1 MNAII
6 HRPIF
11 QRGEEIF
18 SESRWR
24 EFLDEVRVYGEKM
37 EQQVRSLNENSD
49 LLLTIINLIP
59 VAFFVKDHKSRFFL
73 MNHACEEQ
81 WGMSFADLRGT
92 DASQFFPPEQMEQ
105 FLSSDRSIFEGR
117 KPVEFEETFW
127 SAAKKADRIG
137 YTFKLPMYDASGNP
151 QYLVCVTL
159 DITDRK
165 LAQAALVASEKKLLV
180 LATTDALTE
189 LPNRRQFLAR
199 LTEEFAR
206 VQRFGNQPCSVLVL
220 DLDRFKRINDTYGHA
235 MGDAVL
241 QHFAQLMRKAFRSI
255 DMAARVGGEEF
266 AVILPGT
273 DLAAARTSAERLREI
288 VAKTPL
294 VQDGKTIPVTVSI
307 GAATIVP
314 SDTEA
319 DQTLIRA
326 DEALYRAKE
335 NGRNQVEMAA
345 DQSGARLQPP
355 RWRLGRLECS
365 RRVISGQDDKAE
377 TCPLY
382 PRKRTNAGAALTSRN
397 NPPPIYPKAARP
409 SPIPSFC

>member
-6 HRPIF
+6 HRPQF
-11 QRGEEIF
+11 QY
-18 SESRWR
+18 SEDIVSDSRWR
-24 EFLDEVRVYGEKM
+24 EFLGEVRVYSEKM
-37 EQQVRSLNENSD
+37 EHEIRSLRENGE
-49 LLLTIINLIP
+49 LLTIINLIP

-73 MNHACEEQ
+73 MNRACEEQ
-81 WGMSFADLRGT
+81 WGMSFAELRGT

-105 FLSSDRSIFEGR
+105 FLAKDRSIFDGR

-159 DITDRK
+159 DITERK
-165 LAQAALVASEKKLLV
+165 LAQAALLASEKELRV
-180 LATTDALTE
+180 LATTDVLTE
-189 LPNRRQFLAR
+189 LPNRRQFIAR

-206 VQRFGNQPCSVLVL
+206 AQRLGNQPCSILML
-220 DLDRFKRINDTYGHA
+220 DLDRFKRINDTHGHA

-241 QHFAQLMRKAFRSI
+241 QHFSRLMRKAFRNF
-255 DMAARVGGEEF
+255 DMTARVGGEEF
-266 AVILPGT
+266 AIILPGS

-288 VAKTPL
+288 VAKSPL

-307 GAATIVP
+307 GAAGIDP
-314 SDTEA
+314 NDSAA

-335 NGRNQVEMAA
+335 NGRNQVVIAA
-345 DQSGARLQPP
+345 DRWGARL
-355 RWRLGRLECS
+355 
-365 RRVISGQDDKAE
+365 
-377 TCPLY
+377 
-382 PRKRTNAGAALTSRN
+382 AAS
-397 NPPPIYPKAARP
+397 
-409 SPIPSFC
+409 

>member
-6 HRPIF
+6 HRPKF
-11 QRGEEIF
+11 QRGDQIF

-24 EFLDEVRVYGEKM
+24 EYLDEVRVYGEKM
-37 EQQVRSLNENSD
+37 EEEVRSLRESGE

-59 VAFFVKDHKSRFFL
+59 VAFFVKDYKSRFFL
-73 MNHACEEQ
+73 MNRACEEQ

-105 FLSSDRSIFEGR
+105 FLAKDRSIFEGR

-127 SAAKKADRIG
+127 SNAKKADRIG

-159 DITDRK
+159 DITERK
-165 LAQAALVASEKKLLV
+165 LAQAALADSEKKLLV
-180 LATTDALTE
+180 LATTDVLTE

-206 VQRFGNQPCSVLVL
+206 VRRFGIQRCSVLML
-220 DLDRFKRINDTYGHA
+220 DLDHFKRINDAHGHA
-235 MGDAVL
+235 IGDAVL
-241 QHFAQLMRKAFRSI
+241 QHFAQLMRNAFRKI

-266 AVILPGT
+266 AVILPGS
-273 DLAAARTSAERLREI
+273 DLAAARTSAERLREL

-294 VQDGKTIPVTVSI
+294 VQGGKTISVTVSI
-307 GAATIVP
+307 GVATMVP
-314 SDTEA
+314 SDFEA

-335 NGRNQVEMAA
+335 NGRNQVKMAT
-345 DQSGARLQPP
+345 DQSGAR
-355 RWRLGRLECS
+355 RS
-365 RRVISGQDDKAE
+365 AS
-377 TCPLY
+377 
-382 PRKRTNAGAALTSRN
+382 
-397 NPPPIYPKAARP
+397 
-409 SPIPSFC
+409 

>member
-1 MNAII
+1 MSAII
-6 HRPIF
+6 HRPKF
-11 QRGEEIF
+11 QRGDDIF

-24 EFLDEVRVYGEKM
+24 EYLDEVRVYGEKM
-37 EQQVRSLNENSD
+37 EQEIRSLRENSE

-73 MNHACEEQ
+73 INRACEEQ

-105 FLSSDRSIFEGR
+105 FLATDRSIFEGR

-127 SAAKKADRIG
+127 SAAKKADRSG
-137 YTFKLPMYDASGNP
+137 YTFKRPMYDASGNP

-159 DITDRK
+159 DITERK
-165 LAQAALVASEKKLLV
+165 LAQAALLASEKELLF
-180 LATTDALTE
+180 LATTDPLTE
-189 LPNRRQFLAR
+189 LPNRRQFFAR
-199 LTEEFAR
+199 LAEEFAR
-206 VQRFGNQPCSVLVL
+206 VRRLGNQRCSILMI

-241 QHFAQLMRKAFRSI
+241 YHFAQLMRKSLRDI

-266 AVILPGT
+266 AVILQGS
-273 DLAAARTSAERLREI
+273 DLTAARTSAERLREI

-294 VQDGKTIPVTVSI
+294 VRDGKTISMTVSI

-314 SDTEA
+314 DNSEA

-326 DEALYRAKE
+326 DRALYRAKE
-335 NGRNQVEMAA
+335 NGRNQVEVMAA
-345 DQSGARLQPP
+345 DHSDAR
-355 RWRLGRLECS
+355 RFAS
-365 RRVISGQDDKAE
+365 
-377 TCPLY
+377 
-382 PRKRTNAGAALTSRN
+382 
-397 NPPPIYPKAARP
+397 
-409 SPIPSFC
+409 

>member
-6 HRPIF
+6 HRPKF
-11 QRGEEIF
+11 QHGEAIF
-18 SESRWR
+18 SDSRWR
-24 EFLDEVRVYGEKM
+24 EFLDEVRVYSEKM
-37 EQQVRSLNENSD
+37 EQEIRSLRDNSE
-49 LLLTIINLIP
+49 LLLAIINLIP

-73 MNHACEEQ
+73 MNRACEEQ

-105 FLSSDRSIFEGR
+105 FLAKDRSIFEGR

-127 SAAKKADRIG
+127 SASKKADRIG

-151 QYLVCVTL
+151 QFLVCVTI
-159 DITDRK
+159 DITERK
-165 LAQAALVASEKKLLV
+165 LAQAALLASEKRLLV

-199 LTEEFAR
+199 LAEEFAR
-206 VQRFGNQPCSVLVL
+206 LQRFCNQRCSVLML
-220 DLDRFKRINDTYGHA
+220 DLDRFKRVNDTYGHA

-241 QHFAQLMRKAFRSI
+241 KHFAQLMRKAFRKI

-266 AVILPGT
+266 AVILPGS
-273 DLAAARTSAERLREI
+273 DLAAARKSAERLREI

-294 VQDGKTIPVTVSI
+294 VQDGKTISVTVSI
-307 GAATIVP
+307 GVAAMVP
-314 SDTEA
+314 SDSEA

-335 NGRNQVEMAA
+335 NGRNQVEMATE
-345 DQSGARLQPP
+345 QSSVRL
-355 RWRLGRLECS
+355 S
-365 RRVISGQDDKAE
+365 AS
-377 TCPLY
+377 
-382 PRKRTNAGAALTSRN
+382 
-397 NPPPIYPKAARP
+397 
-409 SPIPSFC
+409 

>member
-6 HRPIF
+6 HRPKF
-11 QRGEEIF
+11 QRGEDIF

-24 EFLDEVRVYGEKM
+24 EFLDEVRVYSEKM
-37 EQQVRSLNENSD
+37 EQEIRSLRENGE
-49 LLLTIINLIP
+49 LLMTIINLIP

-73 MNHACEEQ
+73 INRACEEQ

-105 FLSSDRSIFEGR
+105 FLAKDRSIFEGR

-137 YTFKLPMYDASGNP
+137 YTFKLPMYDASGDP

-159 DITDRK
+159 DITERK
-165 LAQAALVASEKKLLV
+165 LAQAALLASEKELLV
-180 LATTDALTE
+180 LATTDVLTE

-199 LTEEFAR
+199 LAEEFAR
-206 VQRFGNQPCSVLVL
+206 VQRFGNLRCSVLML
-220 DLDRFKRINDTYGHA
+220 DLDRFKQVNDRYGHP

-241 QHFAQLMRKAFRSI
+241 KHFAQLMRKTIRKI
-255 DMAARVGGEEF
+255 DTAARVGGEEF
-266 AVILPGT
+266 AVILPGS
-273 DLAAARTSAERLREI
+273 DLATARTSAERLRDI

-294 VQDGKTIPVTVSI
+294 VQDGKTISVTVSI
-307 GAATIVP
+307 GVASIDP
-314 SDTEA
+314 RDSDA

-335 NGRNQVEMAA
+335 NGRNQVEMAVQ
-345 DQSGARLQPP
+345 QSNVRL
-355 RWRLGRLECS
+355 S
-365 RRVISGQDDKAE
+365 AS
-377 TCPLY
+377 
-382 PRKRTNAGAALTSRN
+382 
-397 NPPPIYPKAARP
+397 
-409 SPIPSFC
+409 

>member
-6 HRPIF
+6 HRPKF

-24 EFLDEVRVYGEKM
+24 EFLDEIRVYSEKM
-37 EQQVRSLNENSD
+37 EQEVRSLRENGE

-73 MNHACEEQ
+73 INRACEAQ
-81 WGMSFADLRGT
+81 WGMSFADLRGN
-92 DASQFFPPEQMEQ
+92 DASQFFPPEQMVQ
-105 FLSSDRSIFEGR
+105 FLATDQSIFEGR

-127 SAAKKADRIG
+127 SAAKKANRIG

-159 DITDRK
+159 DITERK
-165 LAQAALVASEKKLLV
+165 LAQTALLASEKKLLV
-180 LATTDALTE
+180 LARTDALTE

-206 VQRFGNQPCSVLVL
+206 VQRFGNQRCSVLVL
-220 DLDRFKRINDTYGHA
+220 DLDYFKRINDTYGHA

-241 QHFAQLMRKAFRSI
+241 QHFAKLLRKAFRNI
-255 DMAARVGGEEF
+255 DVAARVGGEEF
-266 AVILPGT
+266 AVILPGS

-294 VQDGKTIPVTVSI
+294 VQDGKTISVTVSI
-307 GAATIVP
+307 GAAIMVP
-314 SDTEA
+314 SDTDA

-326 DEALYRAKE
+326 DGALYRAKE
-335 NGRNQVEMAA
+335 NGRNRVEMAA
-345 DQSGARLQPP
+345 DQPGARL
-355 RWRLGRLECS
+355 S
-365 RRVISGQDDKAE
+365 AS
-377 TCPLY
+377 
-382 PRKRTNAGAALTSRN
+382 
-397 NPPPIYPKAARP
+397 
-409 SPIPSFC
+409 

>member
-6 HRPIF
+6 YRPKF
-11 QRGEEIF
+11 QHGKDI
-18 SESRWR
+18 SSDSQWR
-24 EFLDEVRVYGEKM
+24 DFLDEVRVYSEKM
-37 EQQVRSLNENSD
+37 EQEIRSFRENGE

-73 MNHACEEQ
+73 MNRACEAQ

-105 FLSSDRSIFEGR
+105 FLAKDRSVFEGR

-127 SAAKKADRIG
+127 SAAQKADRIG

-151 QYLVCVTL
+151 QYIVCVTL
-159 DITDRK
+159 DITERK
-165 LAQAALVASEKKLLV
+165 LAQTALLESEKKLLF
-180 LATTDALTE
+180 LATTDVLTE

-206 VQRFGNQPCSVLVL
+206 VQRFVSQRCSVLVL
-220 DLDRFKRINDTYGHA
+220 DLDRFKRVNDTYGHA

-241 QHFAQLMRKAFRSI
+241 QHFAQLMRKVSRKM

-266 AVILPGT
+266 AVILPGSG
-273 DLAAARTSAERLREI
+273 LAAARTWAERLREI

-294 VQDGKTIPVTVSI
+294 VQDGETISVTVSI
-307 GAATIVP
+307 GAATMDP
-314 SDTEA
+314 NDAEA
-319 DQTLIRA
+319 DQTLLRA

-345 DQSGARLQPP
+345 DQSHARL
-355 RWRLGRLECS
+355 S
-365 RRVISGQDDKAE
+365 AS
-377 TCPLY
+377 
-382 PRKRTNAGAALTSRN
+382 
-397 NPPPIYPKAARP
+397 
-409 SPIPSFC
+409 